1 MTVSEAHHFTHDL
14 IMHYY
19 PLYRADWS
27 ACLLQISVSGKNHL
41 KPRLLCF
48 LLCGLLVTRFVN
60 VISCCCALDI
70 LKLDAMKVKIKG
82 PLCSICRDILA

>member
-27 ACLLQISVSGKNHL
+27 ACSLQISVSGKNHL
-41 KPRLLCF
+41 KLRPMCF
-48 LLCGLLVTRFVN
+48 LLCGLLVTQHVN
-60 VISCCCALDI
+60 FISCCGALDV
-70 LKLDAMKVKIKG
+70 LKLDAMKVEIKG
-82 PLCSICRDILA
+82 PLCSIYRDILA